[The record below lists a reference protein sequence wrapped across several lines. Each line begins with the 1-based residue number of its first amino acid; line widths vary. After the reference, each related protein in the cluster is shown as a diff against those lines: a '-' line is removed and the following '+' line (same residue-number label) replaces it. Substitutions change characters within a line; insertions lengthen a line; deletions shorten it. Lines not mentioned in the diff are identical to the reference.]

1 MKDGSVK
8 TKIKDAALRYTSL
21 FQKRKEVLGRRGRF
35 KEEREWRS
43 PAAAAALIENF
54 LFVQLFRR

>member
-8 TKIKDAALRYTSL
+8 TKIKDALRYASL

-35 KEEREWRS
+35 KEERERRS

>member
-8 TKIKDAALRYTSL
+8 TKIKDALRYASL
-21 FQKRKEVLGRRGRF
+21 FRKRKEVLGRRGRF

-43 PAAAAALIENF
+43 PAAAAAPHRKFLICST
-54 LFVQLFRR
+54 V